1 MAVSTGNQQK
11 SAPLATGTGNSRE
24 GSYVE
29 VVVEVLTVSIFFD
42 GTRNNRFNTEAGL
55 KSEQQRKRDISYQN
69 YYSNV
74 ALLHDAMDEQLG
86 VHEKIYIEGA
96 GTEKYQLDD
105 KLGLA
110 AAEGRTGLGDRVYEA
125 LTELQ
130 AKCKDR
136 KIRTLIINVYGFSRG
151 AAFARNFCYVLK
163 NKAVKRSPAVAD
175 LSRKTSINLVGIFDT
190 VSSVGAYHYDD
201 VKPLGLDIGKAEGI
215 ARVIHLTAQ
224 NDYRYHF
231 PLTSISGAIKDGIGF
246 ECSFPGAHSDIGGG
260 YPKIYKNEGA
270 SGAYYMGYTDAA
282 HKKYHMNWIDY
293 RFFMQKGYYTDKQ
306 ITFKNHM
313 GRKVEKENKKQPAL
327 INGKVTS
334 AYWGYYGTD
343 QPISVYAERIVYYDY
358 QFIFGEIMQDIIKK
372 FAANTRWNVTNYL
385 KDGIAA
391 MKRQPA
397 LADFAKKNYAFVMG
411 NLHRKAKLVSP
422 HAASKEIYN
431 QYIHNSLDY
440 LNGVAN
446 KGTPDNKAKIGGKP
460 VYIQAVRPKVT
471 QGYR

>member
-74 ALLHDAMDEQLG
+74 ALLHDGMARELG

-110 AAEGRTGLGDRVYEA
+110 AAEGRTGLGNRVYEA

-130 AKCKDR
+130 AKCQGKD
-136 KIRTLIINVYGFSRG
+136 IRTLHINVYGFSRG
-151 AAFARNFCYVLK
+151 AAFARNFCYQLK
-163 NKAVKRSPAVAD
+163 NKKVARSPELAKLA
-175 LSRKTSINLVGIFDT
+175 KKANINLVGIFDT
-190 VSSVGAYHYDD
+190 VSSVGVDHYND
-201 VKPLGLDIGKAEGI
+201 VEPFGLDIGKAEGI
-215 ARVIHLTAQ
+215 ARVLHLTAQ
-224 NDYRYHF
+224 NDYRHHF

-260 YPKIYKNEGA
+260 YPAVFYERHFYLGLDD
-270 SGAYYMGYTDAA
+270 TTHPD
-282 HKKYHMNWIDY
+282 YHENWIDY
-293 RFFMQKGYYTDKQ
+293 RFFKNKGYYTDAQLALKPTTRNPKIHTVHANRV
-306 ITFKNHM
+306 ITF
-313 GRKVEKENKKQPAL
+313 A
-327 INGKVTS
+327 
-334 AYWGYYGTD
+334 
-343 QPISVYAERIVYYDY
+343 Y
-358 QFIFGEIMQDIIKK
+358 QFVFADIMQSAISRFTPTKWLPSS
-372 FAANTRWNVTNYL
+372 FL
-385 KDGIAA
+385 KSHIAA
-391 MKRQPA
+391 MRATPKLGSYCKSAHQYVMA
-397 LADFAKKNYAFVMG
+397 NIKKN
-411 NLHRKAKLVSP
+411 
-422 HAASKEIYN
+422 ASLAYPQDAPREIYN

-440 LNGVAN
+440 QNGAAN
-446 KGTPDNKAKIGGKP
+446 KGSKGNKVKIGSKP
-460 VYIQAVRPKVT
+460 VYIQAIRPEVT
-471 QGYR
+471 KGYR